1 MHGTVRGR
9 HPHFG
14 RATRGGGAGAER
26 DGRVHGRAVAA
37 GVLQPASYQGA
48 WSDPSLSFGV
58 PFEVS
63 GDGQYHVYYA
73 PIWEQFS
80 GHAVQLPV

>member
-1 MHGTVRGR
+1 MCTVRCGGGTRTSAGR
-9 HPHFG
+9 
-14 RATRGGGAGAER
+14 RGGGVRVRSGTGAST
-26 DGRVHGRAVAA
+26 DAQS
-37 GVLQPASYQGA
+37 QPASYQGA